1 MSMLTDRQMDE
12 QADTLATIITFSTGT
27 FIIWREKMFSKLFLL
42 KVFLATK
49 FLLKKY
55 TSIYLCLP
63 TIIRVNISNGCFYFL
78 NNNEF
83 TSQ

>member
-1 MSMLTDRQMDE
+1 MLTDRQMDE
-12 QADTLATIITFSTGT
+12 QTDTLATIITFSTGT
-27 FIIWREKMFSKLFLL
+27 LIIWRGKKMFLKLFLL

>member
-1 MSMLTDRQMDE
+1 MLTDRQMDE
-12 QADTLATIITFSTGT
+12 QTDTCNYNYLKYIDSHHLQGRLFL
-27 FIIWREKMFSKLFLL
+27 KLFLL
-42 KVFLATK
+42 QVFSETK

-55 TSIYLCLP
+55 TSIYLYLP